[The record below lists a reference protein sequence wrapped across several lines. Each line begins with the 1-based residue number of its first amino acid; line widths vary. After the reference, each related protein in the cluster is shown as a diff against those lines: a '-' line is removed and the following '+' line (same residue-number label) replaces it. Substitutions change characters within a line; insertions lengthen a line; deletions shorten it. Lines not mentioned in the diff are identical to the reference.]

1 LKKYINLYLISI
13 IFIYAGVAHFTNPQ
27 FYIKI
32 TPSFVP
38 FKQFLVDLSGVL
50 EILGGLL
57 ILFNQT
63 RKTGVY
69 LLVGLLFLFF
79 VVHFDMLFTFQVSE
93 NMLLNKSLLLM
104 RIIIQFKLIYW
115 VISLLKLFS
124 NKDNI

>member
-1 LKKYINLYLISI
+1 MKNYINLYLISI
-13 IFIYAGVAHFTNPQ
+13 LFIYAGVAHFTNPQ

-32 TPSFVP
+32 IPSFIP

-69 LLVGLLFLFF
+69 LLVGLLVLFF
-79 VVHFDMLFTFQVSE
+79 VVHFDMLFTFQVIE
-93 NMLLNKSLLLM
+93 NMLLNKLLLLM
-104 RIIIQFKLIYW
+104 RIIIQFILIYW

>member
-1 LKKYINLYLISI
+1 MKKYINLYLISI
-13 IFIYAGVAHFTNPQ
+13 LFIYAGIAHFTNPQ

-32 TPSFVP
+32 TPSFIP

-50 EILGGLL
+50 EILGGFL

-69 LLVGLLFLFF
+69 LLVGLLVLFF
-79 VVHFDMLFTFQVSE
+79 VVHFDMLFTYQLSE
-93 NMLLNKSLLLM
+93 DFTLNSFLLTL
-104 RIIIQFKLIYW
+104 RIIIQFILIYW

>member
-1 LKKYINLYLISI
+1 MKKYINLYLISI
-13 IFIYAGVAHFTNPQ
+13 LFIYAGVAHFTNPQ

-32 TPSFVP
+32 TPSFIP
-38 FKQFLVDLSGVL
+38 FKQFLVDLSGFL

-63 RKTGVY
+63 RRKGVF
-69 LLVGLLFLFF
+69 LLVGLLILFF
-79 VVHFDMLFTFQVSE
+79 VVHFDMLFTFQISE
-93 NMLLNKSLLLM
+93 NILLNKSLLLM
-104 RIIIQFKLIYW
+104 RIIIQFILIYW

>member
-1 LKKYINLYLISI
+1 LKKYINLFLISI
-13 IFIYAGVAHFTNPQ
+13 LFIYAGIAHFTNPQ

-32 TPSFVP
+32 TPSFIP

-69 LLVGLLFLFF
+69 LLVGLLVLFF
-79 VVHFDMLFTFQVSE
+79 VVHFDMLFTYQLSE
-93 NMLLNKSLLLM
+93 NFILNSFLLTF
-104 RIIIQFKLIYW
+104 RIIIQFILIYW

>member
-1 LKKYINLYLISI
+1 MKKYINLYVISI
-13 IFIYAGVAHFTNPQ
+13 LFIYAGVAHFTNPQ

-32 TPSFVP
+32 IPSFIP
-38 FKQFLVDLSGVL
+38 FQQFLVDLSGVL
-50 EILGGLL
+50 EIIGGLL

-63 RKTGVY
+63 RKTAVY
-69 LLVGLLFLFF
+69 LLVGLLLLFF

-104 RIIIQFKLIYW
+104 RIIIQFILIYW

>member
-1 LKKYINLYLISI
+1 MKKYINLYLISI
-13 IFIYAGVAHFTNPQ
+13 LFIYAGVAHFTNPQ

-32 TPSFVP
+32 TPSFIP

-57 ILFNQT
+57 ILFNET

-104 RIIIQFKLIYW
+104 RIIIQFILIYW
-115 VISLLKLFS
+115 VISLLKLFF

>member
-32 TPSFVP
+32 TPSFIP

-69 LLVGLLFLFF
+69 LLVGLLVLFF
-79 VVHFDMLFTFQVSE
+79 VVHFDMLFTFQVIE
-93 NMLLNKSLLLM
+93 NMLLNKLLLLM
-104 RIIIQFKLIYW
+104 RIIIQFILIYW

>member
-1 LKKYINLYLISI
+1 MKKYINLYLISI
-13 IFIYAGVAHFTNPQ
+13 LFIYAGIAHFTNPQ

-32 TPSFVP
+32 TPSFIP

-69 LLVGLLFLFF
+69 LLVGLLVLFF
-79 VVHFDMLFTFQVSE
+79 VVHFDMLFTYQLSE
-93 NMLLNKSLLLM
+93 DFILNSFLLTL
-104 RIIIQFKLIYW
+104 RIIIQFILIYW

>member
-1 LKKYINLYLISI
+1 MKKYINLYVISI
-13 IFIYAGVAHFTNPQ
+13 LFIYAGVAHFTNPQ

-32 TPSFVP
+32 IPSFIP
-38 FKQFLVDLSGVL
+38 FKQFLVDLIGVL
-50 EILGGLL
+50 EIIGGLL

-63 RKTGVY
+63 RKTAVY
-69 LLVGLLFLFF
+69 LLVGLLLLFF

-104 RIIIQFKLIYW
+104 RIIIQFILIYW

>member
-1 LKKYINLYLISI
+1 MKKHINLYLISI
-13 IFIYAGVAHFTNPQ
+13 LFIYAGVAHFTNPQ

-32 TPSFVP
+32 TPSFIP
-38 FKQFLVDLSGVL
+38 FKQFLIDLSGVL

-69 LLVGLLFLFF
+69 LLVGLLVLFF

-104 RIIIQFKLIYW
+104 RIIIQFILIYW

>member
-1 LKKYINLYLISI
+1 MKKYVNLYLISSL
-13 IFIYAGVAHFTNPQ
+13 FIYAGVAHFTNPQ

-32 TPSFVP
+32 FPSFIP

-63 RKTGVY
+63 RRTGVI
-69 LLVGLLFLFF
+69 LLVGLLILFF
-79 VVHFDMLFTFQVSE
+79 VVHFDMLFTFQVSK
-93 NMLLNKSLLLM
+93 NMLLNKSLLLL
-104 RIIIQFKLIYW
+104 RIIIQFILIYW

>member
-1 LKKYINLYLISI
+1 LKKYINLFLISI
-13 IFIYAGVAHFTNPQ
+13 LFIYAGIAHFTNPQ

-32 TPSFVP
+32 TPSFIP
-38 FKQFLVDLSGVL
+38 FKQFLVDLSGLL
-50 EILGGLL
+50 EILGGFL

-69 LLVGLLFLFF
+69 LLVGLLVLFF
-79 VVHFDMLFTFQVSE
+79 VVHFDMLFTYQLSE
-93 NMLLNKSLLLM
+93 DFTLNSFLLTL
-104 RIIIQFKLIYW
+104 RIIIQFILIYW

>member
-1 LKKYINLYLISI
+1 MKKYINLFLISI
-13 IFIYAGVAHFTNPQ
+13 LFIYAGIAHFTNPQ

-32 TPSFVP
+32 TPSFIP
-38 FKQFLVDLSGVL
+38 FKQFLVDLSGLL
-50 EILGGLL
+50 EILGGFL

-69 LLVGLLFLFF
+69 LLVGLLVLFF
-79 VVHFDMLFTFQVSE
+79 VVHFDMLFTYQLSE
-93 NMLLNKSLLLM
+93 DFTLNSFLLTL
-104 RIIIQFKLIYW
+104 RIIIQFILIYW

>member
-1 LKKYINLYLISI
+1 MKKYINLYLISI
-13 IFIYAGVAHFTNPQ
+13 LFIYAGIAHFTNPQ

-32 TPSFVP
+32 TPSFIP
-38 FKQFLVDLSGVL
+38 FKQFLVDLSGFL
-50 EILGGLL
+50 EILGGFL

-69 LLVGLLFLFF
+69 LLVGLLVLFF
-79 VVHFDMLFTFQVSE
+79 VVHFDMLFTYQLSE
-93 NMLLNKSLLLM
+93 DFTLNSFLLTL
-104 RIIIQFKLIYW
+104 RIIIQFILIYW

>member
-1 LKKYINLYLISI
+1 MKKNINLYLISI

-32 TPSFVP
+32 TPSFIP

-69 LLVGLLFLFF
+69 LLVGLLVLFF
-79 VVHFDMLFTFQVSE
+79 VVHFDMLFTFQVIE
-93 NMLLNKSLLLM
+93 NMLLNKLLLLM
-104 RIIIQFKLIYW
+104 RIIIQFILIYW

>member
-1 LKKYINLYLISI
+1 MKKYINLFIISI
-13 IFIYAGVAHFTNPQ
+13 LFIYAGIAHFTNPQ

-32 TPSFVP
+32 TPSFIP
-38 FKQFLVDLSGVL
+38 FKQFLVDLSGLL
-50 EILGGLL
+50 EILGGFL

-69 LLVGLLFLFF
+69 LLVGLLVLFF
-79 VVHFDMLFTFQVSE
+79 VVHFDMLFTYQLSE
-93 NMLLNKSLLLM
+93 DFTLNSFLLTL
-104 RIIIQFKLIYW
+104 RIIIQFILIYW

>member
-1 LKKYINLYLISI
+1 MKKYINLYLISI
-13 IFIYAGVAHFTNPQ
+13 LFIYAGIAHFTNPQ

-32 TPSFVP
+32 TPSFIP
-38 FKQFLVDLSGVL
+38 FKQFLVDLSGLL
-50 EILGGLL
+50 EILGGFL

-69 LLVGLLFLFF
+69 LLVGLLVLFF
-79 VVHFDMLFTFQVSE
+79 VVHFDMLFTYQLSE
-93 NMLLNKSLLLM
+93 DFTLNSFLLTL
-104 RIIIQFKLIYW
+104 RIIIQFILIYW

>member
-1 LKKYINLYLISI
+1 MKKYINLYLISI
-13 IFIYAGVAHFTNPQ
+13 LFIYAGVAHFTNPQ

-32 TPSFVP
+32 IPSFIP

-50 EILGGLL
+50 EIIGGLL

-69 LLVGLLFLFF
+69 LLVGLLLLFF
-79 VVHFDMLFTFQVSE
+79 VVHFDMLFTFQVIE
-93 NMLLNKSLLLM
+93 NMLLNKLLLLM
-104 RIIIQFKLIYW
+104 RIIIQFILIYW
-115 VISLLKLFS
+115 VISLLKLFF

>member
-1 LKKYINLYLISI
+1 MKKYINLYLISI
-13 IFIYAGVAHFTNPQ
+13 LFIYAGIAHFTNPQ

-32 TPSFVP
+32 TPSFIP
-38 FKQFLVDLSGVL
+38 FKQFLVDLSGLL
-50 EILGGLL
+50 EILGGFL

-69 LLVGLLFLFF
+69 LLVGLLVLFF
-79 VVHFDMLFTFQVSE
+79 VVHFDMLFTYQLSE
-93 NMLLNKSLLLM
+93 DFILNSFLLTL
-104 RIIIQFKLIYW
+104 RIIIQFILIYW

>member
-1 LKKYINLYLISI
+1 MKKYINLYLISI
-13 IFIYAGVAHFTNPQ
+13 LFIYAGVAHFTNPQ

-32 TPSFVP
+32 TPSFIP
-38 FKQFLVDLSGVL
+38 FKQFLVDLSGLL
-50 EILGGLL
+50 EILGGFL

-69 LLVGLLFLFF
+69 LLVGLLVLFF
-79 VVHFDMLFTFQVSE
+79 VVHFDMLFTYQLSE
-93 NMLLNKSLLLM
+93 DFTLNSFLLTL
-104 RIIIQFKLIYW
+104 RIIIQFILIYW

>member
-1 LKKYINLYLISI
+1 M
-13 IFIYAGVAHFTNPQ
+13 VAHFTNPQ

-32 TPSFVP
+32 TPSFIP
-38 FKQFLVDLSGVL
+38 FKQFLIDLSGVL
-50 EILGGLL
+50 EILGGFL

-69 LLVGLLFLFF
+69 LLVGLFVLFF
-79 VVHFDMLFTFQVSE
+79 VVHFDMLFTYQLSE
-93 NMLLNKSLLLM
+93 NFILNSFLLTF
-104 RIIIQFKLIYW
+104 RIIIQFILIYW

>member
-1 LKKYINLYLISI
+1 LKKYINLYVISI
-13 IFIYAGVAHFTNPQ
+13 LFIYAGVAHFTNPQ

-32 TPSFVP
+32 IPSFIP

-50 EILGGLL
+50 EIIGGLL

-69 LLVGLLFLFF
+69 LLVGLLVLFF

-104 RIIIQFKLIYW
+104 RIIIQFILIYW

>member
-1 LKKYINLYLISI
+1 MKKYINLYLISI
-13 IFIYAGVAHFTNPQ
+13 LFIYAGVAHFTNPQ

-32 TPSFVP
+32 TPSFIP

-57 ILFNQT
+57 ILLNQT

-93 NMLLNKSLLLM
+93 KMLLNKSLLLM
-104 RIIIQFKLIYW
+104 RIIIQFILIYW

>member
-1 LKKYINLYLISI
+1 MKKYINLYLISI
-13 IFIYAGVAHFTNPQ
+13 LFIYAGIAHFINPQ

-32 TPSFVP
+32 TPSFIP

-50 EILGGLL
+50 EILGGFL

-63 RKTGVY
+63 RRTGVF
-69 LLVGLLFLFF
+69 LLVGLLILFF
-79 VVHFDMLFTFQVSE
+79 VVHFDTLFTFQASE
-93 NMLLNKSLLLM
+93 DMLLNKSLLSL
-104 RIIIQFKLIYW
+104 RIIIQFILIYW

>member
-1 LKKYINLYLISI
+1 MKKYINLYLISI
-13 IFIYAGVAHFTNPQ
+13 LFIYAGVAHFTNPQ

-32 TPSFVP
+32 IPSFIP

-50 EILGGLL
+50 EILGGFL

-63 RKTGVY
+63 RRTGVF
-69 LLVGLLFLFF
+69 LLVGLLILFF
-79 VVHFDMLFTFQVSE
+79 VVHFDMLFTFQAVE
-93 NMLLNKSLLLM
+93 NMLLNKSLLSL
-104 RIIIQFKLIYW
+104 RIIIQFILIYW

>member
-1 LKKYINLYLISI
+1 MKKYINLYLISI
-13 IFIYAGVAHFTNPQ
+13 LFIYAGVAHFTNPQ

-32 TPSFVP
+32 TPSFIP

-69 LLVGLLFLFF
+69 LLVGLLVLFF
-79 VVHFDMLFTFQVSE
+79 VVHFDMLF
-93 NMLLNKSLLLM
+93 
-104 RIIIQFKLIYW
+104 
-115 VISLLKLFS
+115 
-124 NKDNI
+124 

>member
-32 TPSFVP
+32 TPSFIP

-79 VVHFDMLFTFQVSE
+79 VVHFDMLFTFQVIE
-93 NMLLNKSLLLM
+93 NMLLNKLLLLM
-104 RIIIQFKLIYW
+104 RIIIQFILIYW

>member
-13 IFIYAGVAHFTNPQ
+13 LFIYAGIAHFTNPQ

-32 TPSFVP
+32 TPSFIP
-38 FKQFLVDLSGVL
+38 FKQFLVDLSGLL
-50 EILGGLL
+50 EILGGFL

-69 LLVGLLFLFF
+69 LLVGLLVLFF
-79 VVHFDMLFTFQVSE
+79 VVHFDMLFTYQLSE
-93 NMLLNKSLLLM
+93 DFTLNSFLLTL
-104 RIIIQFKLIYW
+104 RIIIQFILIYW